1 MNFEIIT
8 ARKRSLRQGN
18 VFTPVCHSIHRGGGR
33 GVCPTPRRQTW
44 GGQTPLEMQTPGQTP
59 LDGQT
64 ASQGWADPP
73 GLDRLPQGL
82 GRAPPT
88 PIRSISGRY
97 QSYWNA
103 YLFCMLIGATQ
114 EKLTFCSFLSITA
127 QDSTL
132 HVVFN
137 SDNT

>member
-1 MNFEIIT
+1 MFLHLCVI
-8 ARKRSLRQGN
+8 L
-18 VFTPVCHSIHRGGGR
+18 FTGEEGGGSAQPPVGR
-33 GVCPTPRRQTW
+33 PGGGKPPWRCRPLGRPPWMGRPPPRV
-44 GGQTPLEMQTPGQTP
+44 GQTPPGWTDSP
-59 LDGQT
+59 R
-64 ASQGWADPP
+64 GWAEP
-73 GLDRLPQGL
+73 
-82 GRAPPT
+82 PPT